1 MTDQQSRYK
10 RLLDCIESER
20 QAEED
25 YFRRLST
32 SKTTKERI
40 KSGILWQPVEIARQH
55 YTVGEYVE
63 LELTPASPSASSGS
77 NNFKA
82 GASAIFYIQ
91 KEERIEFRGAIS
103 YANRK
108 KVRIILSSDII
119 AKDYILKGC
128 LLYTF

>member
-1 MTDQQSRYK
+1 MADQQNRYK

-82 GASAIFYIQ
+82 GASAIFYI
-91 KEERIEFRGAIS
+91 
-103 YANRK
+103 
-108 KVRIILSSDII
+108 
-119 AKDYILKGC
+119 C
-128 LLYTF
+128 LLYTSPSPRDRTRSRMPSSA